1 MTKRIQTID
10 KNLSLILISM
20 VWLFISVI
28 ISALVHETNAES
40 FLRFICLETLVFFI
54 LIINN
59 FRRAK
64 KTVFS
69 IVTLF
74 ILMMFLFL
82 EGQVLLEVFHLN
94 EYGILSG
101 KFTTYELIRGILKVH
116 IFIAVFT
123 LACSFFRTENTPSL
137 KTEAE
142 RTLGNDRIAMQVGY
156 IITACAA
163 PFEMYVN
170 LKKIQFVRTDGY
182 ASLYQE
188 AALSSIPSG
197 IKILSYF
204 FLPGCFYIFYSSK
217 NKSVH
222 EYISLIL
229 IGLHCFIEILI
240 GYRSMAITPILLVV
254 YGLTVKS
261 GGQMK
266 KGNKKK
272 IILLCAVMLFLIII
286 IFPLMRATRNS
297 GGISELSF
305 DEIFSAENNEL
316 FATVSDMG
324 KSLQTVIYTQKYVP
338 SQYPY
343 RYGYTYLMNL
353 TEAIPN
359 FFWSRHPAEVYGSL
373 GKWITKIV
381 DYDFYKFGGS
391 IGYSCV
397 AEAYIN
403 FGNIGIVVFA
413 FVLGAVLQSVENK
426 VEVSGNAVY
435 FASWTI
441 VANYLLMYPRGE
453 LSNIVRG
460 FFWYMLLPLLFTKI
474 YKGKSEK
481 SVYGRHPDKKQI

>member
-1 MTKRIQTID
+1 
-10 KNLSLILISM
+10 
-20 VWLFISVI
+20 
-28 ISALVHETNAES
+28 
-40 FLRFICLETLVFFI
+40 
-54 LIINN
+54 
-59 FRRAK
+59 
-64 KTVFS
+64 
-69 IVTLF
+69 
-74 ILMMFLFL
+74 
-82 EGQVLLEVFHLN
+82 
-94 EYGILSG
+94 
-101 KFTTYELIRGILKVH
+101 
-116 IFIAVFT
+116 
-123 LACSFFRTENTPSL
+123 
-137 KTEAE
+137 
-142 RTLGNDRIAMQVGY
+142 
-156 IITACAA
+156 
-163 PFEMYVN
+163 
-170 LKKIQFVRTDGY
+170 
-182 ASLYQE
+182 
-188 AALSSIPSG
+188 
-197 IKILSYF
+197 
-204 FLPGCFYIFYSSK
+204 
-217 NKSVH
+217 
-222 EYISLIL
+222 
-229 IGLHCFIEILI
+229 
-240 GYRSMAITPILLVV
+240 MAITPILLIV

-272 IILLCAVMLFLIII
+272 IILLCAVMLFLIIV

-403 FGNIGIVVFA
+403 FGNIGVVVFA

-426 VEVSGNAVY
+426 VENSGNAAY

-453 LSNIVRG
+453 LSTIVRG

-474 YKGKSEK
+474 YKGKSGK
-481 SVYGRHPDKKQI
+481 GVYGRHPDKKQI